1 LYWLTRRNTI
11 HEITRKKKQNES
23 AVEKWK
29 MENDEWKMSYVFK
42 GGVPFN
48 NLI

>member
-1 LYWLTRRNTI
+1 LA
-11 HEITRKKKQNES
+11 HKKKYDPRNYTKEQKENES
-23 AVEKWK
+23 ANGKWE